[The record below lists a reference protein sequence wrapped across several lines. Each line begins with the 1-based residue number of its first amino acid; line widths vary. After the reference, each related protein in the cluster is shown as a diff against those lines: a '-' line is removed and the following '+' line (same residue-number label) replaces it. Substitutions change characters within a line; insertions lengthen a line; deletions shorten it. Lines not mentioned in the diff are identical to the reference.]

1 MKIKRFT
8 ESLEISQERIGEM
21 TEELRELL
29 DSLQRDKRIIE
40 GFLNELEDYKN
51 DSQKGND
58 QIDDSAAAFQVTKK
72 NLVDSIDKIDTV
84 ITNLIDYQ
92 ENSRQYLYTETK

>member
-8 ESLEISQERIGEM
+8 ESLEISKERIGEM

-72 NLVDSIDKIDTV
+72 NLVDSIDKIDINMYYSNHRRV
-84 ITNLIDYQ
+84 L
-92 ENSRQYLYTETK
+92 ET

>member
-8 ESLEISQERIGEM
+8 ESLEISEKTIGDM
-21 TEELRELL
+21 TRELRELL
-29 DSLQRDKRIIE
+29 DSLQGDKRTIE
-40 GFLNELEDYKN
+40 SFLNKLEDYKN

-58 QIDDSAAAFQVTKK
+58 QIDDSAAAFQVIQK

-84 ITNLIDYQ
+84 ITNLVDYK

>member
-8 ESLEISQERIGEM
+8 ESLEISEKTIGDM
-21 TEELRELL
+21 TRELRELL
-29 DSLQRDKRIIE
+29 DSMQGDKRTIE
-40 GFLNELEDYKN
+40 SFLNKLEDYKN

-58 QIDDSAAAFQVTKK
+58 QIDDSAAAFQVIQK

-84 ITNLIDYQ
+84 ITNLADYK

>member
-40 GFLNELEDYKN
+40 GFMNELEDYKN

-58 QIDDSAAAFQVTKK
+58 QIDDSVS
-72 NLVDSIDKIDTV
+72 NLQLVRGS
-84 ITNLIDYQ
+84 LIDAYDKLDNIILSL
-92 ENSRQYLYTETK
+92 EDYNKSGRKYIY

>member
-72 NLVDSIDKIDTV
+72 NLVDSIDKIE
-84 ITNLIDYQ
+84 ITQNVAISN
-92 ENSRQYLYTETK
+92 NSIIKKN

>member
-8 ESLEISQERIGEM
+8 ESLEISQERIGDM
-21 TEELRELL
+21 TRELRELL
-29 DSLQRDKRIIE
+29 DSLQSDKRTIE
-40 GFLNELEDYKN
+40 SFLNELEDYKN

-58 QIDDSAAAFQVTKK
+58 QIDDSAAAFQVIQK

-84 ITNLIDYQ
+84 ITNLGDYK

>member
-8 ESLEISQERIGEM
+8 ESLEISQERIGDM
-21 TEELRELL
+21 TRELRELL
-29 DSLQRDKRIIE
+29 DSLQSDKRTIE
-40 GFLNELEDYKN
+40 SFLNELEDYKN

-58 QIDDSAAAFQVTKK
+58 QIDDSAAAFQVIQK

-84 ITNLIDYQ
+84 ITNLEDYK